1 MDTQDRKSN
10 KTGIVLAV
18 ITGIIIPIF
27 CVFLTHFL
35 TNRAAQAN
43 TVTDLSE
50 DFDVVDENMSYDQAL
65 QAITNKYNQ
74 LKDENAQLDTE
85 NIELQNQISKTPKIE
100 FFNPAVIS
108 DGLKI
113 QESASKAVALI
124 DGNIYYFESA
134 LNQLLSDHVTY
145 DSAENVIFYNTTE
158 QNIETETKIDLFD
171 TNVLYDGTCYGIFMP
186 SEGNSFSMGSKTY
199 NKGFVIYDD
208 HSLFGQGDGYA
219 LFDLQGKYSKISFD
233 VGRTNEYEKQD
244 VSLKVY
250 LDNEYVEEYSL
261 NAESPPITL
270 EINLN
275 YANSLKLEITG
286 GSRVKYGFANVIL
299 HY

>member
-1 MDTQDRKSN
+1 ME
-10 KTGIVLAV
+10 KTYIEDIGNMQLLKFTKMEEFKEKVELV
-18 ITGIIIPIF
+18 IT
-27 CVFLTHFL
+27 L
-35 TNRAAQAN
+35 
-43 TVTDLSE
+43 
-50 DFDVVDENMSYDQAL
+50 
-65 QAITNKYNQ
+65 
-74 LKDENAQLDTE
+74 
-85 NIELQNQISKTPKIE
+85 
-100 FFNPAVIS
+100 
-108 DGLKI
+108 
-113 QESASKAVALI
+113 
-124 DGNIYYFESA
+124 
-134 LNQLLSDHVTY
+134 
-145 DSAENVIFYNTTE
+145 
-158 QNIETETKIDLFD
+158 
-171 TNVLYDGTCYGIFMP
+171 
-186 SEGNSFSMGSKTY
+186 KTY